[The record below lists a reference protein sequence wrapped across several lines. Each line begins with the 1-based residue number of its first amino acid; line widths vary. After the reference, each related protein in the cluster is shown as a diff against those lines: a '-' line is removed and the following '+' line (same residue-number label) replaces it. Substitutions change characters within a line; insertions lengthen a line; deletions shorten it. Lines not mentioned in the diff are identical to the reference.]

1 MRVRINALLDE
12 TQRSMNAAADAMNAV
27 SREYSDL
34 LNKFNGLQEGVHLLA
49 ANVRSAETQS
59 LGQDTGMSVEEL

>member
-1 MRVRINALLDE
+1 
-12 TQRSMNAAADAMNAV
+12 MNAAADAMNAV